1 MEEKDN
7 IQPPK
12 EEENVEAAPQPEELV
27 QKEEIPAED
36 KVEEKAVISKEDEK
50 KKKKATSKS
59 TLKKIDAV
67 ARDAMFW
74 FYYGLGDGR
83 TLEQV
88 SDHFNIDIWQLK
100 ELSRIADWQKKIAKI
115 RETISKTS
123 NFMLEY
129 VDSIQFGVIEK
140 IIRNE
145 DSKDSDRLKALE
157 HLDDFIRTH
166 SDLIKKKKI
175 VIEFNDK
182 KGLQEIVDKLQ
193 SGTLYRDPVI
203 EDNPS
208 S

>member
-1 MEEKDN
+1 MEEK
-7 IQPPK
+7 IEEVSK
-12 EEENVEAAPQPEELV
+12 EVLEERVEE
-27 QKEEIPAED
+27 
-36 KVEEKAVISKEDEK
+36 KVEEKTKEDEK

-67 ARDAMFW
+67 TRDAMFW

-83 TLEQV
+83 TLEKV
-88 SDHFNIDIWQLK
+88 SAHFNIDIWQLK
-100 ELSRIADWQKKIAKI
+100 ELSRIDDWQKRIAKI
-115 RETISKTS
+115 RETISKTN

>member
-1 MEEKDN
+1 MEEK
-7 IQPPK
+7 IEEVSK
-12 EEENVEAAPQPEELV
+12 EVLEEKVEGEIEE
-27 QKEEIPAED
+27 
-36 KVEEKAVISKEDEK
+36 KVEEKTVISKEDEK

-67 ARDAMFW
+67 TRDAMFW

-83 TLEQV
+83 TLEKV
-88 SDHFNIDIWQLK
+88 SDHFNTDIWQLK
-100 ELSRIADWQKKIAKI
+100 ELSRIDDWQKKIAKI
-115 RETISKTS
+115 RETISKTN

>member
-1 MEEKDN
+1 
-7 IQPPK
+7 
-12 EEENVEAAPQPEELV
+12 
-27 QKEEIPAED
+27 
-36 KVEEKAVISKEDEK
+36 
-50 KKKKATSKS
+50 
-59 TLKKIDAV
+59 
-67 ARDAMFW
+67 
-74 FYYGLGDGR
+74 
-83 TLEQV
+83 
-88 SDHFNIDIWQLK
+88 
-100 ELSRIADWQKKIAKI
+100 
-115 RETISKTS
+115 
-123 NFMLEY
+123 MLEY

>member
-1 MEEKDN
+1 MEEK
-7 IQPPK
+7 IEEVSK
-12 EEENVEAAPQPEELV
+12 EVLEERIEE
-27 QKEEIPAED
+27 
-36 KVEEKAVISKEDEK
+36 KVEEKTVISKEDEK

-67 ARDAMFW
+67 TRDAMFW

-83 TLEQV
+83 TLEKV

-100 ELSRIADWQKKIAKI
+100 ELSRIDDWQKKIAKI
-115 RETISKTS
+115 RETISKTN

>member
-1 MEEKDN
+1 MEEK
-7 IQPPK
+7 IEEVSK
-12 EEENVEAAPQPEELV
+12 EVLEER
-27 QKEEIPAED
+27 
-36 KVEEKAVISKEDEK
+36 VEEKVKDKTVISKEDEK

-67 ARDAMFW
+67 TRDAMFW

-83 TLEQV
+83 TLEKV
-88 SDHFNIDIWQLK
+88 STHFNIDIWQLK
-100 ELSRIADWQKKIAKI
+100 ELSRIDDWQKKIAKI
-115 RETISKTS
+115 RETISKTN

>member
-1 MEEKDN
+1 MEEK
-7 IQPPK
+7 IEEVSK
-12 EEENVEAAPQPEELV
+12 EVEVLEERVEEGVEE
-27 QKEEIPAED
+27 
-36 KVEEKAVISKEDEK
+36 KVEEKTKEDEK

-67 ARDAMFW
+67 TRDAMFW

-83 TLEQV
+83 TLEKV
-88 SDHFNIDIWQLK
+88 SNHFNIDIWQLK
-100 ELSRIADWQKKIAKI
+100 ELSRIDDWQKKIAKI
-115 RETISKTS
+115 RETISKTN